1 MTREYKREGQ
11 CVKRL
16 KEMAAKW
23 SKEMK
28 RTIKVWDHLD
38 SKGQADAI
46 TRMKT
51 ILKRKGIKKVA
62 ASDGSYT
69 VISLNGISGA
79 RLLRE
84 ELALITG
91 QSPPRLIHAISEVAE
106 GKRSKVGSLYTPK
119 PKPQNPKQKATIKK
133 VAAKNPKTQNPKQK
147 AKAVAIKPKAKP
159 KPKVKA
165 TSK

>member
-28 RTIKVWDHLD
+28 RTIKVWDHLND
-38 SKGQADAI
+38 KDKTAVI

-51 ILKRKGIKKVA
+51 VLKRKGIKKVA

-133 VAAKNPKTQNPKQK
+133 VAAKPK
-147 AKAVAIKPKAKP
+147 AKATIKPKAIRKP
-159 KPKVKA
+159 KA